1 LEKKNKNYFFQEEPK
16 SIMELLRQLVFQNR
30 HGNYRGGT
38 LLHLACSA
46 GFLKHLDLAAIHLL
60 LEAAAV
66 PNARDND
73 GNGPLHYLA
82 NDYNHGD
89 VVMNASA
96 ARLLLENG
104 AHLHM
109 FNKERETP
117 ADVWMKINKKKDEAL
132 PEVGALAEIEVM
144 PEMEAE
150 APPDNE
156 ALPVPE
162 AAVLPDVEI
171 SLPEWLHEPETIP
184 MLACLCARVIRPFLF
199 VYKTGEDLPATLG
212 DFIEWH

>member
-1 LEKKNKNYFFQEEPK
+1 MYIT
-16 SIMELLRQLVFQNR
+16 SAYRIGSLVQN
-30 HGNYRGGT
+30 
-38 LLHLACSA
+38 
-46 GFLKHLDLAAIHLL
+46 
-60 LEAAAV
+60 
-66 PNARDND
+66 
-73 GNGPLHYLA
+73 
-82 NDYNHGD
+82 
-89 VVMNASA
+89 
-96 ARLLLENG
+96 
-104 AHLHM
+104 
-109 FNKERETP
+109 
-117 ADVWMKINKKKDEAL
+117 DEVL
-132 PEVGALAEIEVM
+132 PEMGALAEIEVR